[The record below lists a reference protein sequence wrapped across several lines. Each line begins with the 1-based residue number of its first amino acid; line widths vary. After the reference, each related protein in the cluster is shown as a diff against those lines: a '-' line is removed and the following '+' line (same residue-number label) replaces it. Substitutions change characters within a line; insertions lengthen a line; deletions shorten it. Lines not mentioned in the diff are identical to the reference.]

1 MQLGMLTRLEG
12 LDFFSIL
19 GKEFLDFRDFLETDA
34 TARHQAYWE
43 RVTGRSALD
52 ISVNRLLL
60 HDGPGPHTRRTD
72 ADVGKQ
78 RTVAYLSGRGQR
90 EHMFLPP

>member
-19 GKEFLDFRDFLETDA
+19 GKEFLDFRESDA
-34 TARHQAYWE
+34 TARHQAYCE

-52 ISVNRLLL
+52 ISVDRLLL
-60 HDGPGPHTRRTD
+60 HDGHGPHTRRTD

-90 EHMFLPP
+90 EQMFLPP